1 MKIADEGS
9 GSPSG
14 KTKPVIF
21 FEGQSNHRIPI
32 HNQSLSFKALAAV
45 LVMVCQPFMV
55 SPQLSNIAG
64 STQKY
69 IDYVQDIDFGQ
80 LIVEHYCLEYFV
92 FFVSNNKTD
101 GLVLMLLMQLAANL
115 TYLSVPVGNVL
126 ICPFYF

>member
-55 SPQLSNIAG
+55 S
-64 STQKY
+64 TQKY
-69 IDYVQDIDFGQ
+69 IDDVQDIDFGQ